1 MEKEDRKMR
10 VKKSLLIMIITL
22 MIFGVIVSICL
33 PDSNLLLWLTVGV
46 TCVNCIIAW
55 NDLSNRYT
63 FLIFNLCFFTFL
75 LGRVFFSAISN
86 EPVLKGF
93 SNNTIQRMYV
103 MLTLSLISI
112 TAGMLICD
120 RRNTNSFNRYNNIL
134 LIDDNQEYRI
144 SSAQISVI
152 TIAYYV
158 TLPFYFLS
166 ILEKALYVS
175 STSYLAL
182 YISFTSKIPY
192 ILIKIGELNLILFA
206 LLFCVQYEKRKL
218 KIPAIMFV
226 IISILS
232 LGIGQRNIFVLNII
246 MLACCLYYANK
257 RSLIHTGEHLYSKR
271 LVVISCLVTPIVIS
285 LLYIWG
291 NYRQG
296 SMGTYNGLFDG
307 IKQFFIS
314 QGGQIEFFANT
325 IQYKEDIWP
334 QRVPYTFSAIYN
346 YFRNLFGLTD
356 FGIYTRENAYYGN
369 SLGATQFYITSPGSL
384 ESGRGAGCCYLSE
397 LYYDAGM
404 IGVVVGSFVLG
415 YVLRKL
421 KLDVRKKPWVNA
433 FIILMIRW
441 IVYIPRSSYFDWI
454 TNPFNIWNVAIIIV
468 IFSIVNL
475 ARRSRW

>member
-1 MEKEDRKMR
+1 MR
-10 VKKSLLIMIITL
+10 VKKSSLIMIIIL
-22 MIFGVIVSICL
+22 MILGIIVSICL
-33 PDSNLLLWLTVGV
+33 PDSNPLLWLTVGV
-46 TCVNCIIAW
+46 ACVNCIIAW
-55 NDLSNRYT
+55 NDLPNRYT
-63 FLIFNLCFFTFL
+63 YLIFNLCFFTFL
-75 LGRVFFSAISN
+75 LGKVFFSAISN
-86 EPVLKGF
+86 EPVLNGY
-93 SNNTIQRMYV
+93 SNNTIQKMYV

-112 TAGMLICD
+112 TAGMLICE
-120 RRNTNSFNRYNNIL
+120 RRNTNSFNRYNNFL
-134 LIDDNQEYRI
+134 SLDDDQEYQI

-152 TIAYYV
+152 TIAYYF

-192 ILIKIGELNLILFA
+192 VLIKIGDLNLILFA

-218 KIPAIMFV
+218 KTPTVMYV
-226 IISILS
+226 LISILS
-232 LGIGQRNIFVLNII
+232 LGIGQRNIFVLNMI

-271 LVVISCLVTPIVIS
+271 LVAMSCLAIPIVIS

-296 SMGTYNGLFDG
+296 SISANNGMLDG
-307 IKQFFIS
+307 IKQFFVS

-325 IQYKEDIWP
+325 IQYKEDMWS

-346 YFRNLFGLTD
+346 YFRNLFGLID
-356 FGIYTRENAYYGN
+356 FGTYTKENAYYGN

-384 ESGRGAGCCYLSE
+384 ESGKGAGCCYLSE
-397 LYYDAGM
+397 LYYDAG
-404 IGVVVGSFVLG
+404 ITGVIVGSFVLG

-433 FIILMIRW
+433 FVILMIRW
-441 IVYIPRSSYFDWI
+441 IVYIPRASYFDWI
-454 TNPFNIWNVAIIIV
+454 TNPFNIWNVTIIIL
-468 IFSIVNL
+468 IFSFVNL
-475 ARRSRW
+475 TRRSR